1 MKSLI
6 WRLGIVGVLA
16 LLGVAGVVEAR
27 AITGGVAL
35 AQNPAPAARQTHK
48 AAPAAEE
55 KLPQSAQEQTAPQQ
69 QQPQEAAAPKIPIRT
84 EISRFDGWVVT
95 CNEFEGGP
103 KTRECSALLEI
114 TQQKTNRVVFT
125 WTIAFNNKKQVVALF
140 QTPTGVIIAPGI
152 ELRIGKSPERKI
164 PFTSCDTGR
173 CVATTVVDAN
183 MLHEMTTSPTAQA
196 VIQGSQGS
204 RVEFNI
210 EMKGFDKAYAALSRP

>member
-6 WRLGIVGVLA
+6 WWLGIVGAFA
-16 LLGVAGVVEAR
+16 LLGVVGFVDAR

-35 AQNPAPAARQTHK
+35 AQSPAPAAQHTHK

-55 KLPQSAQEQTAPQQ
+55 KLPQSAQEQAAPQQ
-69 QQPQEAAAPKIPIRT
+69 QQPDAAGPKIPTRT
-84 EISRFDGWVVT
+84 EISRFDGWIAT

-103 KTRECSALLEI
+103 KTRECSAHLEI
-114 TQQKTNRVVFT
+114 TQQKTNRIVFT
-125 WTIAFNNKKQVVALF
+125 WTVALNNKKQVVALF
-140 QTPTGVIIAPGI
+140 QTPTGVIIAPGM

-183 MLHEMTTSPTAQA
+183 MLREMAASPTAQA
-196 VIQGSQGS
+196 VIQGTQGS

-210 EMKGFDKAYAALSRP
+210 EMKGFDKAYAVLSRP